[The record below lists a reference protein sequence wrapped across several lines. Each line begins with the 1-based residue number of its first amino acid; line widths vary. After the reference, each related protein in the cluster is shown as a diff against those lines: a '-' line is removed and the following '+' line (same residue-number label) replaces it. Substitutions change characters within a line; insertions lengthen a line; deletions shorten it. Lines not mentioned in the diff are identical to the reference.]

1 MGKISH
7 ILMWPAK
14 KPLQSGFGNPFGIW
28 KDHRNLDKK
37 KSVKKTSKLASPLQN
52 EQPIKSGSNVQKE
65 KKQKQHWLQEKE
77 YVLLSW
83 F

>member
-1 MGKISH
+1 
-7 ILMWPAK
+7 MWPAK

-65 KKQKQHWLQEKE
+65 KNKNNIDYKKKNTF
-77 YVLLSW
+77 YYDD
-83 F
+83 FNNR